1 MPSGTPTSSPQT
13 DPEDSEVAA
22 VTTATRRRP
31 PARDFSRRRRQT
43 LPDSAEQTLVQL
55 ALVSD
60 ELAGAE
66 AELGAVGR
74 LQAGPAAVTVALA
87 HA

>member
-1 MPSGTPTSSPQT
+1 M
-13 DPEDSEVAA
+13 
-22 VTTATRRRP
+22 TTRARRRP
-31 PARDFSRRRRQT
+31 PARDFARRRRQT
-43 LPDSAEQTLVQL
+43 LPRPAELTLVQL

-60 ELAGAE
+60 VLAGAE

-74 LQAGPAAVTVALA
+74 LQAGAGVVAVALA

>member
-1 MPSGTPTSSPQT
+1 M
-13 DPEDSEVAA
+13 EEVTA
-22 VTTATRRRP
+22 VTTTRRP

-43 LPDSAEQTLVQL
+43 LPGSAELALVQL

-60 ELAGAE
+60 VLAGAE

-74 LQAGPAAVTVALA
+74 LQAGAGVVTVALA
-87 HA
+87 QACARGRGME